1 MKNKLRQSFNK
12 AWKTY
17 DLYSQIQQRACDK
30 AIKVLLQ
37 HGNRYSL
44 VADFACGT
52 GLSTQSL
59 LGSIQTEKILAI
71 DFSEKFLQVASNK
84 NMGSKVQI
92 IHADFDELRDDTA
105 DLDLIFCNMGLQWS
119 PNILFTLRLFH
130 SYLKTN
136 GLLVFSLPMDS
147 TFTELKEPYR
157 NAFYTPES
165 LKDRINESGFN
176 LFSFEEFT
184 TVDQFDNPV
193 KALRS
198 IKFVGANCLV
208 MDDDL
213 RKKGLSRSA
222 VKNMFVSHN
231 NFNLSYRI
239 GIFVI
244 KKVVSL

>member
-1 MKNKLRQSFNK
+1 MKNKIRQSFNK

-30 AIKVLLQ
+30 AIKALLQ
-37 HGNRYSL
+37 HGDRYSL

-59 LGSIQTEKILAI
+59 LRSIQTEKILAI
-71 DFSEKFLQVASNK
+71 DFSESLLQVASNK
-84 NMGSKVQI
+84 NVDSRVSFL
-92 IHADFDELRDDTA
+92 HADFDDLRTDTA
-105 DLDLIFCNMGLQWS
+105 KLDLVFCNMGLQWS
-119 PNILFTLRLFH
+119 PNILFTLGLFH

-147 TFTELKEPYR
+147 TFNELKEPYR
-157 NAFYTPES
+157 NAFYTLDS
-165 LKDRINESGFN
+165 LKIRINESGFN
-176 LFSFEEFT
+176 LLSFEEFT
-184 TVDQFDNPV
+184 IVDQFDNPI

-208 MDDDL
+208 MDEGL
-213 RKKGLSRSA
+213 RQKGLSRSA
-222 VKNMFVSHN
+222 VKNMFVNHN

-239 GIFVI
+239 GIFVL
-244 KKVVSL
+244 KKWVSL